1 MSYEEDLDI
10 LCKYIGMGSKA
21 LEVSIPVSLFLDP
34 NIFENNPKK
43 RMVLYIKSENENSV
57 IPIRFANFAF
67 AVLIMV
73 YISAGEAFSNKV
85 ASVPNCLLSLI
96 NSQE

>member
-67 AVLIMV
+67 AV
-73 YISAGEAFSNKV
+73 FSSIFLSFRN
-85 ASVPNCLLSLI
+85 LLLKK
-96 NSQE
+96 